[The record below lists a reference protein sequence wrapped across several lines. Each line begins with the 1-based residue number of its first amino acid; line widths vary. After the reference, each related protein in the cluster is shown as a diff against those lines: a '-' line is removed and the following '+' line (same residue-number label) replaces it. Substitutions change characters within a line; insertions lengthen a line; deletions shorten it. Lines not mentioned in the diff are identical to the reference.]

1 MKKLR
6 SYCLLVISA
15 SLLLSGC
22 DTTFDEIKY
31 SDGNANIS
39 RYVAIGGGYTAGYCD
54 SALYLE
60 AQRNSFPAILASR
73 FALAEGGPFV
83 QPLVNPGAGIG
94 LNGNARYQFAL
105 KESACGSGSFL
116 TPVPVSAAGDA
127 SNLTWL
133 GSASTY
139 NNMGVPGTRAS
150 NLFMQSFGD
159 PSPFVGNQFYARFAT
174 NPGVSTISGDVLAQ
188 APTFYTLWLGMEDI
202 YGYARRG
209 GRESSD
215 SITGVSSFIASISS
229 MINGLQAVGAQGVM
243 ANLPSP
249 SVIPFFSAN
258 VTRGLVLSQEE
269 ADTLNV
275 LYAPINPAITFQSG
289 NNYYVISD
297 NNAPGGRRQLT
308 SGEYLLL
315 SVPMDS
321 LRCYSWG
328 RLVPIPGRYILD
340 AQEVALV
347 NTAVTDYNTALNT
360 LAQQEGI
367 PVVSIN
373 SFFTTLS
380 TSPALSGPE
389 FSISYPFG
397 GFFSTDGFYP
407 TPRGYA
413 LIANRFVE
421 VINAVYEAKI
431 PMADVNAYPGIK
443 FP

>member
-6 SYCLLVISA
+6 TYGLLVIAA
-15 SLLLSGC
+15 SLFMTGC
-22 DTTFDEIKY
+22 DTAFDEIKY
-31 SDGNANIS
+31 SDGTANLS

-54 SALYLE
+54 SALYFE

-73 FALAEGGPFV
+73 FALAEGGAFV
-83 QPLVNPGAGIG
+83 QPLVNPGVGIG

-105 KESACGSGSFL
+105 KASACASGNFL
-116 TPVPVSAAGDA
+116 TPIPLSPSGDV

-133 GSASTY
+133 GIAAY

-174 NPGVSTISGDVLAQ
+174 NPGVSTISGDVLSQ
-188 APTFYTLWLGMEDI
+188 APTFFTLWLGMEDI

-209 GRESSD
+209 GRESGD
-215 SITGVSSFIASISS
+215 SITDVNSFISSMGS
-229 MINGLQAVGAQGVM
+229 MINGLKAVGAHGVI

-249 SVIPFFSAN
+249 SIIPFFSAN
-258 VTRGLVLSQEE
+258 VTRGLTLTQEE

-275 LYAPINPAITFQSG
+275 LYAPINPAITFQAGS
-289 NNYYVISD
+289 NYYVISD
-297 NNAPGGRRQLT
+297 NTAPGGRRQLT
-308 SGEYLLL
+308 AGEYLLL
-315 SVPMDS
+315 SAPLDS
-321 LRCYSWG
+321 IRCYSWG

-347 NTAVTDYNTALNT
+347 TTAVTDYNAAINT
-360 LAQQEGI
+360 LAQQEEI
-367 PVVSIN
+367 PLVSIN
-373 SFFTTLS
+373 AFFTTLS
-380 TSPALSGPE
+380 TTPSLSGPD
-389 FSISYPFG
+389 FSTSYPYG

-413 LIANRFVE
+413 LIANRFVD
-421 VINAVYEAKI
+421 VINAAYEARI
-431 PMADVNAYPGIK
+431 PLADVNAYPGIK